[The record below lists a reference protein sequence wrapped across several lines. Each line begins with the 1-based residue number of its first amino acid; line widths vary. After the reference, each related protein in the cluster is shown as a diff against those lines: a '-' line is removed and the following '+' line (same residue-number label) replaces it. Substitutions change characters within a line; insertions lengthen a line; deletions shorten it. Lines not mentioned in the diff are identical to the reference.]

1 MSKRHTTDSDLE
13 MYVLG
18 ALPPRRRAEVEQHVQ
33 GCTQCGDRLAREAR
47 LEVALWELGR
57 ALPAAPKEAE
67 AEAPILDL
75 EAARQRRMGALAR
88 GWGRGMAALTAMGV
102 AAAALLMV
110 RGPKTLVDEDPRLRP
125 PPGGAPERVAEPAP
139 RLRPWACPD
148 DPTGLHE
155 CQAAA
160 RRQGLYLPVASQPDE
175 FFGYRTLA
183 GAGDG
188 LGVSGPGKNWRTLVH
203 RPWRGRD

>member
-1 MSKRHTTDSDLE
+1 MSERHTTDSDME

-18 ALPPRRRAEVEQHVQ
+18 ALPPGRRAEVERHVQ
-33 GCTQCGDRLAREAR
+33 GCAECGARLAREAR

-57 ALPAAPKEAE
+57 ALPAVPQEV
-67 AEAPILDL
+67 PDL
-75 EAARQRRMGALAR
+75 AVARARAARQRMGHLV
-88 GWGRGMAALTAMGV
+88 RGMAAVAAMGM

-110 RGPKTLVDEDPRLRP
+110 RGPTARQAEGPRLRP
-125 PPGGAPERVAEPAP
+125 AGIEPEQVAEQAP
-139 RLRPWACPD
+139 RQRTWACPD
-148 DPTGLHE
+148 DPAGLRE